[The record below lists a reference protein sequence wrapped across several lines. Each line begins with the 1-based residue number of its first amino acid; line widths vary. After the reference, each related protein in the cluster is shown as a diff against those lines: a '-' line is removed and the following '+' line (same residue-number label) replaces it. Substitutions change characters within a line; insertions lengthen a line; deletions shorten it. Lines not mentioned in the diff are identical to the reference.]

1 MPSPRAVIFDFDGTL
16 ADSRE
21 VVLAQYNRIAPRLRV
36 RPVQRS
42 ELEQLQR
49 LPPNEALRAY
59 GVAWWKLPLLVFAVR
74 RALREEVLRIE
85 LCQGVREVLD
95 ELRAEGA
102 RCSVLSTN
110 ATDNIERFA
119 AHHRLPRFSAIRG
132 GVSMFGKARAL
143 DRFVREQ
150 GIERERAVYVGDEVR
165 DVEAAHSVGVR
176 CIAVTWGFSHRD
188 ALASKEPWRLV
199 DTARELADVIRDS

>member
-1 MPSPRAVIFDFDGTL
+1 MSPSPAVIFDFDGTI

-21 VVLAQYNRIAPRLRV
+21 VVLAQYNKMAPRLRV

-49 LPPNEALRAY
+49 LPPKEALRAY

-74 RALREEVLRIE
+74 RGLREEVLRIAVCE
-85 LCQGVREVLD
+85 GVRDVLD
-95 ELRAEGA
+95 ALSAKGV

-110 ATDNIERFA
+110 STDNIERFA
-119 AHHRLPRFSAIRG
+119 KHHRLPAFSAVRG

-150 GIERERAVYVGDEVR
+150 RLDKDRVVYVGDEVR
-165 DVEAAHSVGVR
+165 DVEAASSIGV
-176 CIAVTWGFSHRD
+176 CCVAVSWGFSHRD
-188 ALASKEPWRLV
+188 ALAAKRPWRLV
-199 DTARELADVIRDS
+199 DTASELASAIDL